1 LLWFIFAIYRVK
13 TFFYPLRL
21 IILNNYI
28 STMRTLLTSAQMRSA
43 DQFTIAHKPIA
54 SIDLMEKA
62 ARAFVQSFLRDEFDT
77 NKSVA
82 IFCGKGNNG
91 GDGLAIAHLLI
102 ANGYENIKVY
112 IINFG
117 KKQSDDFAINLQ
129 RIEETRCKKMV
140 INQPADLKNVKTD
153 LIIDAIL
160 GSGLNKPLSGVFEEL
175 VQLINKLNKKVYAV
189 DVPTGF
195 FAEGKLLKDYNG
207 IKAYK
212 TICFQRAKIN
222 FFFPES
228 AMATEKYE
236 VVDIDLDEAFIQKQD
251 ADFHLLEEG
260 DIQKLLS
267 PRKLF
272 SHKGTY
278 GHALIIAGNT
288 NTMGAALLSSMACL
302 HTGAGLTTACIP
314 QSGLTALNSTL
325 PEVMA
330 LVRDEYTR
338 IGNPKKYQ
346 SIAIGPGLGTDPE
359 NEKLLESLIMAGQAL
374 IIDADALN
382 ILGERPDLIDKLP
395 ANNILTP
402 HMKEFDRLF
411 GEHDGWWDRVETARE
426 QAKKRKI
433 VIVLKNQYTF
443 ICLPTGKVLINPTG
457 NPAMAQG
464 GMGDILT
471 GIIAG
476 FVAQKY
482 SASDAAVLACYIH
495 GKAGDDLAHEHFVV
509 TASQVAVNMSK
520 EIKMLISK

>member
-1 LLWFIFAIYRVK
+1 
-13 TFFYPLRL
+13 
-21 IILNNYI
+21 
-28 STMRTLLTSAQMRSA
+28 MRTLLTSAQMRSA
-43 DQFTIAHKPIA
+43 DQFTIANKPIA

-112 IINFG
+112 IVNFG
-117 KKQSDDFAINLQ
+117 TKQSDDFAINLQ
-129 RIEETRCKKMV
+129 RIEETRCKKT
-140 INQPADLKNVKTD
+140 IIHAPADLKNIKAD

-160 GSGLNKPLSGVFEEL
+160 GSGLNKPLSGAFEEL
-175 VQLINKLNKKVYAV
+175 VQIINKLNKKVYAV

-195 FAEGKLLKDYNG
+195 FAEGRLPKDYNG

-212 TICFQRAKIN
+212 TICFQRPKIN

-228 AMATEKYE
+228 AVATEKYE
-236 VVDIDLDEAFIQKQD
+236 VVDIDLDESFIQKQD
-251 ADFHLLEEG
+251 TDFHLLEES
-260 DIQKLLS
+260 DIQKLLK

-314 QSGLTALNSTL
+314 QSGLTALNTTL

-330 LVRDEYTR
+330 MPRDEYTR
-338 IGNPKKYQ
+338 IENPTKYQ

-359 NEKLLESLIMAGQAL
+359 YEKLLESLIMAGQSL
-374 IIDADALN
+374 VIDADALN
-382 ILGERPDLIDKLP
+382 ILSERPDLIDKLAP
-395 ANNILTP
+395 NSILTP

-411 GEHDGWWDRVETARE
+411 GEHDNWWGRVEKAKE
-426 QAKKRKI
+426 QAQKLKI

-443 ICLPTGKVLINPTG
+443 ICLSTGKVLINPTG
-457 NPAMAQG
+457 NPGMAQG

-476 FVAQKY
+476 FLAQKY
-482 SASDAAVLACYIH
+482 PATDAAILACYIH
-495 GKAGDDLAHEHFVV
+495 GKAGDDLAHERFVV
-509 TASQVAVNMSK
+509 TASQVATRVS
-520 EIKMLISK
+520 EAIKILISK

>member
-1 LLWFIFAIYRVK
+1 
-13 TFFYPLRL
+13 
-21 IILNNYI
+21 
-28 STMRTLLTSAQMRSA
+28 MRTLLTSAQMRSA
-43 DQFTIAHKPIA
+43 DQFTIANKPIA

-62 ARAFVQSFLRDEFDT
+62 ARALVQAFLRDEFDT
-77 NKSVA
+77 NKSLA
-82 IFCGKGNNG
+82 IMCGKGNNG

-102 ANGYENIKVY
+102 ANGYENLKVY
-112 IINFG
+112 IINFNE
-117 KKQSDDFAINLQ
+117 KQTEDFAINLQ
-129 RIEETRCKKMV
+129 RIEETRCKKV
-140 INQPADLKNVKTD
+140 IINQASDLKHLKAD

-160 GSGLNKPLSGVFEEL
+160 GSGLNKPLSGEFETL
-175 VQLINKLNKKVYAV
+175 VQAINKLNKKVYAV

-195 FAEGKLLKDYNG
+195 FAEGKLPKDYNG

-212 TICFQRAKIN
+212 TICFQRPKIN

-228 AMATEKYE
+228 AIATEKYE
-236 VVDIDLDEAFIQKQD
+236 VVDIDLDEAFIQKQA
-251 ADFHLLEEG
+251 ADFYLVEES
-260 DIQKLLS
+260 DIEKILQ

-278 GHALIIAGNT
+278 GHALVIAGNT

-302 HTGAGLTTACIP
+302 HTGAGLTTASIP
-314 QSGLTALNSTL
+314 QSGLAALNTTL

-330 LVRDEYTR
+330 LPRDEYTR
-338 IGNPKKYQ
+338 IENPKKYQ
-346 SIAIGPGLGTDPE
+346 AIAIGPGLGTETE
-359 NEKLLESLIMAGQAL
+359 NERLLESLILANQVM

-382 ILGERPDLIDKLP
+382 ILGERPDLIDKL
-395 ANNILTP
+395 AVNTIITP

-411 GEHDGWWDRVETARE
+411 GEHDNWWDRVQTAKE
-426 QAKKRKI
+426 QAIMQKI

-482 SASDAAVLACYIH
+482 SATDAALLACYIH
-495 GKAGDDLAHEHFVV
+495 GKAGDYLAQEQFVV
-509 TASQVAVNMSK
+509 TASHLTTRISK
-520 EIKMLISK
+520 EIKALISN

>member
-1 LLWFIFAIYRVK
+1 
-13 TFFYPLRL
+13 
-21 IILNNYI
+21 
-28 STMRTLLTSAQMRSA
+28 MRSA
-43 DQFTIAHKPIA
+43 DQFTIANKPIA

-62 ARAFVQSFLRDEFDT
+62 ARAFVQTFLRDEFDT

-112 IINFG
+112 IINFS

-129 RIEETRCKKMV
+129 RIEETRCKKTI
-140 INQPADLKNVKTD
+140 INQVSDLKNLKAD

-160 GSGLNKPLSGVFEEL
+160 GSGLNKPLSGEFEAL
-175 VQLINKLNKKVYAV
+175 VQVINKLNKKVYAV

-195 FAEGKLLKDYNG
+195 FAEGKLPKDYKG
-207 IKAYK
+207 IKAHK
-212 TICFQRAKIN
+212 TICFQRPKIN

-228 AMATEKYE
+228 VMATEKYE
-236 VVDIDLDEAFIQKQD
+236 VVDIDLDEAFIQKQE
-251 ADFHLLEEG
+251 ADFYLVEES
-260 DIQKLLS
+260 DIEKILQ

-302 HTGAGLTTACIP
+302 HTGAGLTTTCIP
-314 QSGLTALNSTL
+314 QSGLIALNTAL

-330 LVRDEYTR
+330 LPRDEYTR
-338 IGNPKKYQ
+338 IENPQKYQ
-346 SIAIGPGLGTDPE
+346 AIAIGPGLGADAE
-359 NEKLLESLIMAGQAL
+359 NEKLLESLIMANQAM

-382 ILGERPDLIDKLP
+382 ILGERPDLIDKLA
-395 ANNILTP
+395 ANAIITP

-411 GEHDGWWDRVETARE
+411 GEHDSWWDRVQTATE
-426 QAKKRKI
+426 QAQKLKI

-443 ICLPTGKVLINPTG
+443 ICLPTGRVFINPTG

-482 SASDAAVLACYIH
+482 TATDAVILACYIH
-495 GKAGDDLAHEHFVV
+495 GKAGDHLAHEHFVV
-509 TASQVAVNMSK
+509 TASQVMERISK
-520 EIKMLISK
+520 EIKVLISN

>member
-1 LLWFIFAIYRVK
+1 
-13 TFFYPLRL
+13 
-21 IILNNYI
+21 
-28 STMRTLLTSAQMRSA
+28 MRTLLTSAQMRSA
-43 DQFTIAHKPIA
+43 DQFTIANTPIA

-62 ARAFVQSFLRDEFDT
+62 ARAFVQCFLRDEFDT

-91 GDGLAIAHLLI
+91 GDGLAIAHLLL

-112 IINFG
+112 LVNFS

-129 RIEETRCKKMV
+129 RIDESRCKKTV
-140 INQPADLKNVKTD
+140 INHPSELKTLKAD

-160 GSGLNKPLSGVFEEL
+160 GSGLNKALAGDYEEL
-175 VQLINKLNKKVYAV
+175 VQFINKQQKKVYAV

-195 FAEGKLLKDYNG
+195 FAEGKLPENYNG

-212 TICFQRAKIN
+212 TISFQRPKIN

-228 AMATEKYE
+228 AVATERFD
-236 VVDIDLDEAFIQKQD
+236 VVDIDLDEPFIQKQD
-251 ADFHLLEEG
+251 AGFYLIEES
-260 DIQKLLS
+260 DIRKTLH

-314 QSGLTALNSTL
+314 QSGLMALNTSL

-330 LVRDEYTR
+330 LPRDEYTR
-338 IGNPKKYQ
+338 IDNPKKYQ
-346 SIAIGPGLGTDPE
+346 AIAIGPGLGTMPE
-359 NEKLLESLIMAGQAL
+359 NEKLLENLILANQPL

-382 ILGERPDLIDKLP
+382 ILSERPDLRDKLAP
-395 ANNILTP
+395 NTVLTP

-411 GEHDGWWDRVETARE
+411 GEHKNWWDRVQSAKE
-426 QAKKRKI
+426 QAKKLKI

-464 GMGDILT
+464 GMGDTLT

-476 FVAQKY
+476 FMAQQY
-482 SASDAAVLACYIH
+482 SATDAAVLGCYIH
-495 GKAGDDLAHEHFVV
+495 GRAGDELAKDHFVV
-509 TASQVAVNMSK
+509 TASQLAVNIAK
-520 EIKMLISK
+520 EIKTLISS

>member
-1 LLWFIFAIYRVK
+1 
-13 TFFYPLRL
+13 
-21 IILNNYI
+21 
-28 STMRTLLTSAQMRSA
+28 MRTLLTSAQMRSA
-43 DQFTIAHKPIA
+43 DQFTIANKPIA

-129 RIEETRCKKMV
+129 RIEETRCKKTV
-140 INQPADLKNVKTD
+140 IDQPADLKNVKAD

-160 GSGLNKPLSGVFEEL
+160 GSGLNKPLSGAFEEL
-175 VQLINKLNKKVYAV
+175 VHIINKLNKKVYSV

-195 FAEGKLLKDYNG
+195 FAEGKLPKTYNG
-207 IKAYK
+207 IQAYK
-212 TICFQRAKIN
+212 TICFQRPKIN

-228 AMATEKYE
+228 ASATQKYE
-236 VVDIDLDEAFIQKQD
+236 VVDIDLDEHFIQKQE
-251 ADFHLLEEG
+251 ADFHLVEEN
-260 DIQKLLS
+260 DIREILR

-272 SHKGTY
+272 THKGTY

-288 NTMGAALLSSMACL
+288 NTMGAALLSTMACL
-302 HTGAGLTTACIP
+302 HSGAGLTTACIP
-314 QSGLTALNSTL
+314 ETGLVALNTTL

-330 LVRDEYTR
+330 LPRTAYMR
-338 IGNPKKYQ
+338 IESLKKYQ
-346 SIAIGPGLGTDPE
+346 SIAIGPGLGTGPE
-359 NEKLLESLIMAGQAL
+359 NEKLLENLILSKQAL
-374 IIDADALN
+374 VIDADALN
-382 ILGERPDLIDKLP
+382 ILGEKPALIDKL
-395 ANNILTP
+395 ATNTIITP

-411 GEHDGWWDRVETARE
+411 GEHDSWWDRVETART
-426 QAKKRKI
+426 QAKKLKV

-443 ICLPTGKVLINPTG
+443 ICLPTGKVLINLTG

-482 SASDAAVLACYIH
+482 SAADAAVLACYIH
-495 GKAGDDLAHEHFVV
+495 GKAGDDLAHKRYVV
-509 TASQVAVNMSK
+509 TASQLAERVSMVVK
-520 EIKMLISK
+520 ELL

>member
-1 LLWFIFAIYRVK
+1 
-13 TFFYPLRL
+13 
-21 IILNNYI
+21 
-28 STMRTLLTSAQMRSA
+28 MRNLLTSAQMRSA
-43 DQFTIAHKPIA
+43 DQFTIANKPIA

-77 NKSVA
+77 TKSIA

-91 GDGLAIAHLLI
+91 GDGLAIAHLLL
-102 ANGYENIKVY
+102 ANGYDNIKVY
-112 IINFG
+112 IVNFSN
-117 KKQSDDFAINLQ
+117 KQSDDFAINLQ
-129 RIEETRCKKMV
+129 RIQESRCKKID
-140 INQPADLKNVKTD
+140 INQPSDLKNLKAD

-160 GSGLNKPLSGVFEEL
+160 GSGLNKSLNGDYEEL
-175 VQLINKLNKKVYAV
+175 VKAINKLDKKVYAV

-195 FAEGKLLKDYNG
+195 FAEGKLPENYNG

-228 AMATEKYE
+228 AAATEKFE
-236 VVDIDLDEAFIQKQD
+236 VVNIDLDEAFIQKQD
-251 ADFHLLEEG
+251 SDFHLIEEN
-260 DIQKLLS
+260 DIEKILR

-302 HTGAGLTTACIP
+302 HTGAGLITACIP
-314 QSGLTALNSTL
+314 QSGLTALNTVL

-330 LVRDEYTR
+330 LPRNQYTR
-338 IGNPKKYQ
+338 IEDPKKYQ
-346 SIAIGPGLGTDPE
+346 SVAIGPGLGTDPE
-359 NEKLLESLIMAGQAL
+359 NEKLLESLILARQPL

-382 ILGERPDLIDKLP
+382 ILGERQDLIEKLAP
-395 ANNILTP
+395 NSILTP
-402 HMKEFDRLF
+402 HIKEFDRLF
-411 GEHDGWWDRVETARE
+411 GEHESWWDRVQSATQQAR
-426 QAKKRKI
+426 KLKI
-433 VIVLKNQYTF
+433 VIILKNQYTF

-482 SASDAAVLACYIH
+482 STTDAAVLGCYIH
-495 GKAGDDLAHEHFVV
+495 GRAGDALAHNRFVV
-509 TASQVAVNMSK
+509 NASQVATRISEEVK
-520 EIKMLISK
+520 LLISK

>member
-1 LLWFIFAIYRVK
+1 
-13 TFFYPLRL
+13 
-21 IILNNYI
+21 
-28 STMRTLLTSAQMRSA
+28 MRTLLTSAQMRSA
-43 DQFTIAHKPIA
+43 DQFTIANKPIA

-62 ARAFVQSFLRDEFDT
+62 ARAFVQHFLRNEFDT
-77 NKSVA
+77 HKSVA

-112 IINFG
+112 IINFS

-129 RIEETRCKKMV
+129 RIEETRCKKTI
-140 INQPADLKNVKTD
+140 INQASDLKNLKAD

-160 GSGLNKPLSGVFEEL
+160 GSGLNKPLSGEFEQL
-175 VQLINKLNKKVYAV
+175 VQAINKLNKKIYAV

-195 FAEGKLLKDYNG
+195 FAEGKLPKHYNG

-212 TICFQRAKIN
+212 TICFQRPKIS

-236 VVDIDLDEAFIQKQD
+236 VVDIDLDETFIQKQD
-251 ADFHLLEEG
+251 SDFYLVEES
-260 DIQKLLS
+260 DIENILQ

-278 GHALIIAGNT
+278 GHSLIIAGNT

-302 HTGAGLTTACIP
+302 HAGAGLITACIP
-314 QSGLTALNSTL
+314 PSGLIALNTSL

-330 LVRDEYTR
+330 LPRDEYTR
-338 IGNPKKYQ
+338 IENPKKYQ
-346 SIAIGPGLGTDPE
+346 AIAIGPGLATGPE
-359 NEKLLESLIMAGQAL
+359 NEKLLESLILANQAM

-382 ILGERPDLIDKLP
+382 ILGERPDLIDKLA
-395 ANNILTP
+395 ANTIITP

-411 GEHDGWWDRVETARE
+411 GEHDSWWDRVQTAKE
-426 QAKKRKI
+426 QAQKLKI

-443 ICLPTGKVLINPTG
+443 ICLPTGKVLINRTG

-476 FVAQKY
+476 FVAQQY
-482 SASDAAVLACYIH
+482 SATDATVLACYIH
-495 GKAGDDLAHEHFVV
+495 GKAGDYLAHEHFVV
-509 TASQVAVNMSK
+509 TASQVAERVSK
-520 EIKMLISK
+520 EIKLLISK

>member
-1 LLWFIFAIYRVK
+1 
-13 TFFYPLRL
+13 
-21 IILNNYI
+21 
-28 STMRTLLTSAQMRSA
+28 MRTLLTSAQMRNA
-43 DQFTIAHKPIA
+43 DQFTIANKPIA

-62 ARAFVQSFLRDEFDT
+62 ARAFVQTFLRDEFDT

-82 IFCGKGNNG
+82 ICCGKGNNG

-112 IINFG
+112 IINFS

-129 RIEETRCKKMV
+129 RIEETRCKKTI
-140 INQPADLKNVKTD
+140 INQVSDLKNLKAD

-160 GSGLNKPLSGVFEEL
+160 GSGLNKPLSGEYEQL
-175 VQLINKLNKKVYAV
+175 VQVINKLNKKVYAV

-195 FAEGKLLKDYNG
+195 FAEGKLPKDYNG

-212 TICFQRAKIN
+212 TICFQRPKIN

-236 VVDIDLDEAFIQKQD
+236 VVDIDLDETFIQKQE
-251 ADFHLLEEG
+251 ADFYLVEES
-260 DIQKLLS
+260 DIEKMLK

-288 NTMGAALLSSMACL
+288 NTMGAALLSSTACL

-314 QSGLTALNSTL
+314 QSGLIALNTTL

-330 LVRDEYTR
+330 LPRDEYTR
-338 IGNPKKYQ
+338 IENPKKYQ
-346 SIAIGPGLGTDPE
+346 AIAIGPGLGTEAE
-359 NEKLLESLIMAGQAL
+359 NEKLLESLIIANQAM

-382 ILGERPDLIDKLP
+382 MLGERPDLIDKLA
-395 ANNILTP
+395 ANTILTP

-411 GEHDGWWDRVETARE
+411 GEHDNWWDRVQKAIE
-426 QAKKRKI
+426 QARQKKI

-471 GIIAG
+471 GIIGG
-476 FVAQKY
+476 FVAQQY
-482 SASDAAVLACYIH
+482 SAADAAILACYIH
-495 GKAGDDLAHEHFVV
+495 GKAGDHLAHEHFVV
-509 TASQVAVNMSK
+509 TASQVAIQVSK
-520 EIKMLISK
+520 EIKLLISK